1 MSPLTDTSTET
12 DTGVGLL
19 EGKPVQRWRCDPPAK
34 TLKLDYRADDGEY
47 FTIRPLETYR
57 RARFVIR
64 QTARHPI
71 VGPKRG
77 TEYFRNSLLALFDPD
92 NGYDVGYVVGLLNSR
107 LIRFLY
113 TTSVRESAQASFPQ
127 VKVGSLRDLPVIWPN
142 LDAGCHT
149 ARENHSGNQ
158 KIAPSAFPVCH
169 CEARTLACRTARRKR
184 E

>member
-1 MSPLTDTSTET
+1 M
-12 DTGVGLL
+12 
-19 EGKPVQRWRCDPPAK
+19 
-34 TLKLDYRADDGEY
+34 
-47 FTIRPLETYR
+47 
-57 RARFVIR
+57 IR

-127 VKVGSLRDLPVIWPN
+127 VKVGSLRDLPIIWPD
-142 LDAGCHT
+142 LDDSGQRAAYRSIVEDV
-149 ARENHSGNQ
+149 ARLLELRGSGPTVETLESRIDECVMSIYGLNG
-158 KIAPSAFPVCH
+158 SARDDVF
-169 CEARTLACRTARRKR
+169 ACA
-184 E
+184 